1 MKDNLKIQFAG
12 SQGTG
17 KTTLFEEAKKD
28 PDFKE
33 FLFSNEKV
41 RDLLKKKKVTINEEG
56 DWKSQKLIFDEYM
69 KVLDQKKSLISDR
82 CIIDVVSYTLWIL
95 SFKEMSEEEKQFTR
109 IETERQLSILKE
121 RKNDL
126 GTVIYFPIEFNVV
139 GDGIRS
145 MKKEFQKEID
155 LIIRST
161 LQLNSIPYQTISG
174 SVEQR
179 LKQLKEIIFSHIQML
194 QRNEKM

>member
-161 LQLNSIPYQTISG
+161 LRLNSIPYQTISG

-179 LKQLKEIIFSHIQML
+179 LKQLKEITFSHVQML